1 MGRFMHL
8 DLNFHA
14 CLMLMALNP
23 RMQKIANETQLMI
36 RIFAIRRSGHE
47 AEMLDKIHSQH
58 NEIVMALRERQPER
72 AMRILSEHIEIS
84 LRERL
89 AEFDAWNRA
98 RAMRRDLHAVFPFEA
113 ISK

>member
-1 MGRFMHL
+1 
-8 DLNFHA
+8 
-14 CLMLMALNP
+14 
-23 RMQKIANETQLMI
+23 
-36 RIFAIRRSGHE
+36 
-47 AEMLDKIHSQH
+47 
-58 NEIVMALRERQPER
+58 
-72 AMRILSEHIEIS
+72 MRILSEHIEIS

>member
-14 CLMLMALNP
+14 YLMLMALNP

-47 AEMLDKIHSQH
+47 AAMLDKIHAQH

-72 AMRILSEHIEIS
+72 AMRILSEHIQDTLARTWLNSTPGTAHGDKFQRLTCRFS
-84 LRERL
+84 L
-89 AEFDAWNRA
+89 
-98 RAMRRDLHAVFPFEA
+98 
-113 ISK
+113 